1 MKRIDMFVVSLG
13 IAARSEPPE
22 AGQAGFAGAKP
33 PARQRSFRAP
43 RVIDGRTRV
52 SATASMLHT
61 RHCPSAG
68 VGLRVRV
75 TPRHMQRKA
84 ALSSFDAAVDSRG
97 VAGNLRATT
106 EAEGR

>member
-1 MKRIDMFVVSLG
+1 MKRIDMFVLSLG
-13 IAARSEPPE
+13 IAACSEPAE

-33 PARQRSFRAP
+33 PAGQRSFRAP
-43 RVIDGRTRV
+43 RVIDGRRV

-75 TPRHMQRKA
+75 TPRHRQRKA
-84 ALSSFDAAVDSRG
+84 ALSSFAAAVDSCG